1 MISGPV
7 PRLAALAVVTDG
19 DRVLLARRTNRP
31 DAGLWGFPGGKV
43 ELGET
48 VFDAAIRELREET
61 TLTARA
67 VQVIDN
73 LDVIRHDT
81 EGRLQMHFHLVAVL
95 CTDAQGLAKASD
107 DVSEAHWHE
116 VTDVLNGHLALSKDV
131 GRVLRR
137 ALEFQAVA
145 GS

>member
-7 PRLAALAVVTDG
+7 PRLAALAVLTDG
-19 DRVLLARRTNRP
+19 DRVLLARRESRP

-48 VFDAAIRELREET
+48 VFEAAIRELREET
-61 TLTARA
+61 KLTARA
-67 VQVIDN
+67 VQTIAN
-73 LDVIRHDT
+73 LDVIRHDA

-95 CTDAQGLAKASD
+95 CADAHGTVKASD
-107 DVSEAHWHE
+107 DVSEAHWHK
-116 VTDVLNGHLALSKDV
+116 VSDVLNGHLALSKDV
-131 GRVLRR
+131 ARVLRR
-137 ALEFQAVA
+137 ALEVQAVA